1 MASKEIDRSRSHSCL
16 KLLSK
21 VQAFVRMVLRRDV
34 DLYSCLYLL
43 FHTVVIL
50 VDYSIIVLL
59 HVDSGVVLSMSFLFC
74 SGVLSLFSVILP
86 FCCLIVLFLIFVFV
100 VIAFLLI
107 CMYIVAVLLLL
118 DSKVLSLFFLVV
130 FLLCHCDAALV
141 FTCSCFVV
149 IYCCCIVVVVDAAFW
164 GFFSVISSS
173 LRLIVVVK

>member
-1 MASKEIDRSRSHSCL
+1 MLTVA
-16 KLLSK
+16 
-21 VQAFVRMVLRRDV
+21 
-34 DLYSCLYLL
+34 LYCRCR
-43 FHTVVIL
+43 FCFI
-50 VDYSIIVLL
+50 
-59 HVDSGVVLSMSFLFC
+59 C

-107 CMYIVAVLLLL
+107 CMYIVAVLLLF

-164 GFFSVISSS
+164 CFFQCYFFESPTYCCCQVIFNVFRAFVLITVLLLSPSFT
-173 LRLIVVVK
+173 LRFRFTPLIAAYMRLFPDGEWKKQFANPYC

>member
-1 MASKEIDRSRSHSCL
+1 MASKEIDMSTSHSCL

-59 HVDSGVVLSMSFLFC
+59 HVDSGVVLSLSFLFC

-107 CMYIVAVLLLL
+107 CMYIDVVFCCLIL
-118 DSKVLSLFFLVV
+118 KFCHTFLFF
-130 FLLCHCDAALV
+130 FCFIEMLL
-141 FTCSCFVV
+141 
-149 IYCCCIVVVVDAAFW
+149 
-164 GFFSVISSS
+164 FF
-173 LRLIVVVK
+173 